1 MYYAYCR
8 AHDFRIVCRCTENE
22 MAEDVGGHI
31 ETVIN
36 SCVRSKY
43 VCMQVNFVNLKD
55 NDTLERMSQINC

>member
-1 MYYAYCR
+1 
-8 AHDFRIVCRCTENE
+8 